1 MYRGIERRLAPRRR
15 GPKVGV
21 LLLEQ
26 DALIECT
33 VRDFSPAGVGLVLP
47 DVIDLPAEFELTFSR
62 SHHHCM
68 TVWRQL
74 GRMGLT
80 FKSMC

>member
-1 MYRGIERRLAPRRR
+1 MYRGIERRLAPRRQ
-15 GPKVGV
+15 GPKAGV

-33 VRDFSPAGVGLVLP
+33 VRDFSPAGVGLLLADVLHLP
-47 DVIDLPAEFELTFSR
+47 SEFDVAFS
-62 SHHHCM
+62 HANHHCI

-74 GRMGLT
+74 DRMGLK
-80 FKSMC
+80 FKSMY